1 MPVVK
6 NGYSPSGITKELE
19 DAMHE
24 SPATN
29 RYPTIPIRTT
39 ITPHLDLSSP
49 EEEFQDTLPGLSQ

>member
-24 SPATN
+24 SSATH
-29 RYPTIPIRTT
+29 RYPTIPIRSTGTT
-39 ITPHLDLSSP
+39 QDLSSP
-49 EEEFQDTLPGLSQ
+49 EDEFQDTLPELSQ

>member
-24 SPATN
+24 SPTTK
-29 RYPTIPIRTT
+29 RYPTIPVQPTSQ
-39 ITPHLDLSSP
+39 DLSSP